1 MNWLAWAGRMV
12 TGRHA
17 ERQTSTFTEPV
28 RRAEVRVPAGAVSF
42 APTDGPA
49 RVDRTVRWALARP
62 VTAER
67 VRDGVLRID
76 GSRRWWQLGG
86 DISYR
91 LEVPAAASVR
101 ASTRAG
107 AVGVEG
113 IGGDVE
119 VQTGAGEVTLERL
132 SGSIRAITRA
142 GQVHA
147 TGLESADV
155 RVESD
160 AGGLSLTFAAPPRHV
175 EARTKA
181 GSVELSVPGERYAV
195 DATSSAGRV
204 QVGVADDPLPPRQLI
219 AHSGAG
225 RVWISRH

>member
-1 MNWLAWAGRMV
+1 MNWLSWAGRTV
-12 TGRHA
+12 AGRHA

-28 RRAEVRVPAGAVSF
+28 RRVEVRVPAGAVSF

-49 RVDRTVRWALARP
+49 RVHRTVRWALSRP

-67 VRDGVLRID
+67 VQDGVLRVD

-86 DISYR
+86 EVSYR
-91 LEVPAAASVR
+91 LEVPAAASIQ
-101 ASTRAG
+101 ASTGAG

-119 VQTGAGEVTLERL
+119 GRTRAGEVALERL
-132 SGSIRAITRA
+132 SGSVRAITRA
-142 GQVHA
+142 GQVHG
-147 TGLESADV
+147 TDLESADV

-160 AGGLSLTFAAPPRHV
+160 AGGLSLAFAAPPAHV

-181 GSVELSVPGERYAV
+181 GSVELTVPCERYAV

-204 QVGVADDPLPPRQLI
+204 QVDVADGLPAPRQLI
-219 AHSGAG
+219 AYSGRG
-225 RVWISRH
+225 RVWIRRH

>member
-1 MNWLAWAGRMV
+1 MNWLSWAGRTV
-12 TGRHA
+12 TGRRA
-17 ERQTSTFTEPV
+17 ERQTITFTEPV
-28 RRAEVRVPAGAVSF
+28 RRAEVKLPAGAVSF
-42 APTDGPA
+42 APADGPA
-49 RVDRTVRWALARP
+49 RVHRTIRWALARP

-67 VRDGVLRID
+67 VQDGILRVD

-86 DISYR
+86 EAGYR
-91 LEVPAAASVR
+91 LEVPAAASVQ
-101 ASTRAG
+101 ASTGAG
-107 AVGVEG
+107 TVGIEG

-119 VQTGAGEVTLERL
+119 VRTRAGEVTLERL

-204 QVGVADDPLPPRQLI
+204 QVDVADGLPAPRQLI
-219 AHSGAG
+219 AYSGRG
-225 RVWISRH
+225 RVWMRRH